1 MRNGSGPY
9 RRVSDRELRSIFYLI
24 PQSGKSAW
32 FVPSLL
38 STTMPP
44 PGTDNPIVTEFLRA
58 MLYVQALPSQ
68 EQQLRRE
75 IPRRLTDRN
84 DIAIRAKL
92 LSLTTQIRE
101 KPWAFPACL
110 PEKLCRQFYK
120 ELKKIVDTSEIA
132 ADFMSDP
139 FSSSGASGASAA
151 IANRAKNFSAGAF
164 AKGSAMGMFAIGLTN
179 FFGGKSK
186 DYYEFYTK
194 RISDELALRGIP
206 PSSL

>member
-1 MRNGSGPY
+1 MQTGLGPY
-9 RRVSDRELRSIFYLI
+9 RRVRDGELRSIFYLT
-24 PQSGKSAW
+24 QQTGKSAW
-32 FVPSLL
+32 FVPAWL
-38 STTMPP
+38 STARPP
-44 PGTDNPIVTEFLRA
+44 PGTDSHVVTDLLRN
-58 MLYVQALPSQ
+58 MLYVHALPSQ

-75 IPRRLTDRN
+75 ISRRLKERN

-110 PEKLCRQFYK
+110 PERLCRQFYQ
-120 ELKKIVDTSEIA
+120 ELKKIVDTSEFA

-139 FSSSGASGASAA
+139 FSSSGASGASTALV
-151 IANRAKNFSAGAF
+151 NRAKSLSAGKF
-164 AKGSAMGMFAIGLTN
+164 ARGTAMGMFAIGLTN
-179 FFGGKSK
+179 FFAGKSK

>member
-101 KPWAFPACL
+101 NLGRSRRAC
-110 PEKLCRQFYK
+110 PKSFAGNF
-120 ELKKIVDTSEIA
+120 I
-132 ADFMSDP
+132 
-139 FSSSGASGASAA
+139 
-151 IANRAKNFSAGAF
+151 KN
-164 AKGSAMGMFAIGLTN
+164 
-179 FFGGKSK
+179 
-186 DYYEFYTK
+186 
-194 RISDELALRGIP
+194 
-206 PSSL
+206 

>member
-1 MRNGSGPY
+1 MG
-9 RRVSDRELRSIFYLI
+9 DEELRSIFYLT

-32 FVPSLL
+32 FVPSWL
-38 STTMPP
+38 SSTRPP
-44 PGTDNPIVTEFLRA
+44 PGAGSPIVTGLLRT
-58 MLYVQALPSQ
+58 MLYVHALPSC

-75 IPRRLTDRN
+75 IPRRLKDRN
-84 DIAIRAKL
+84 DVAIRAKL

-101 KPWAFPACL
+101 RPWAFPACL
-110 PEKLCRQFYK
+110 PEKLCRQFHT
-120 ELKKIVDTSEIA
+120 ELKKIVDASEVA

-139 FSSSGASGASAA
+139 FSSSGASGASTA
-151 IANRAKNFSAGAF
+151 IANRAGNLSTGSV
-164 AKGSAMGMFAIGLTN
+164 AKGFSMGMFAIGLTN